1 MLSFE
6 GRAWMKRLTTRTI
19 GMLRKMTFALI
30 LSVCIMG
37 LYAQSLKA
45 DEPAK
50 SADGTLDGKTA
61 KKGKMS
67 LAEAEPLRA
76 RRERNQS

>member
-1 MLSFE
+1 V
-6 GRAWMKRLTTRTI
+6 KRLTTKTI
-19 GMLRKMTFALI
+19 DMLRKMAFALI

-50 SADGTLDGKTA
+50 SAEETPAGKTVE
-61 KKGKMS
+61 KGKVS